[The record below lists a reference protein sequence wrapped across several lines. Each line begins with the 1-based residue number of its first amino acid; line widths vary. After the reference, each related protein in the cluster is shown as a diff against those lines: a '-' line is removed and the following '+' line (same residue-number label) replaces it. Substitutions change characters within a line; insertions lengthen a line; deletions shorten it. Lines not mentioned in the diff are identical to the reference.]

1 MNNTIKN
8 VFNKMGIIPKEIIN
22 TSKDKVFD
30 VYLTIEQILKAKSF
44 IDFVPQEYQRKYIAK
59 FNKDFLDG
67 IAITL
72 FSRNLNF
79 DITQMH
85 LRIFPDGKQKVLY
98 SGEKRNFYAEILDGL
113 QRLFTIVDYFLN
125 SGYKLPKI
133 ETYDTDGAEID
144 LTDMTL
150 PEVET
155 TYPNFYKSFYKERLL
170 SFKTYVGIT
179 SEEATTLFKD
189 ILNFNNEMSPQMLR
203 NATTS
208 EVATTIRLS
217 VRLME
222 SKKTIKSTTTPNG
235 TTVEPFNVFDY
246 TLDKTKK
253 VDSKYVD
260 FDNEKLDQEEV
271 VACCAALYT
280 KNAGIENKAIDKI
293 YTDDKN
299 KMSLPWWPSFT
310 KVFKLVGEIIKS
322 QTNIKEFW
330 SKKMFIRFFNFV
342 NTAQKNGYKINTYTK
357 CVNAFY
363 KAVKKLSEL
372 TPQEKQ
378 DGHKNNAFER
388 AGNNKAKAF
397 IFLYQYKLWQY
408 FLSSNIEDWGM
419 VSIDKKR
426 TFTKKEILDAKVR
439 QDFKCPCCGYDIGI
453 DDTIEGG
460 HIIAHWSGGRTNS
473 DNLVVLHKNC
483 NSKDHMKETEEDK

>member
-125 SGYKLPKI
+125 SGYNLPKI

-144 LTDMTL
+144 LTGMTL
-150 PEVET
+150 PDVET
-155 TYPNFYKSFYKERLL
+155 SYPTFYKSFYKERLL

-189 ILNFNNEMSPQMLR
+189 ILNFNNVMSAQMLR

-253 VDSKYVD
+253 VVSKYVE

-330 SKKMFIRFFNFV
+330 SKKMFIRFFNFI
-342 NTAQKNGYKINTYTK
+342 NAAQKNGYKINTYTK

-363 KAVKKLSEL
+363 KAVNELSEL

-397 IFLYQYKLWQY
+397 ILLFQFKLWQY

-419 VSIDKKR
+419 ASIDTKR

-439 QDFKCPCCGYDIGI
+439 QNFICPSCGFEIGN